1 MPDISTT
8 LRRLRR
14 LPRVERIE
22 NLQKLA
28 RAEKPRSVRR
38 NELEAAL
45 KFEMTAQ
52 LRKEARAA

>member
-1 MPDISTT
+1 MTDIATT

-14 LPRVERIE
+14 LSRVERIE
-22 NLQKLA
+22 KLQKLA

-38 NELEAAL
+38 GELEAAL

-52 LRKEARAA
+52 LKREARAA